1 MNASGDRRY
10 RRCRGLSDSFGKVKG
25 ESAQVLIRGL
35 VSSVDDIDG
44 ELEKYE
50 VTIDSR
56 REKNDSDWL
65 GTLSDDKEFE
75 ESEQNGR
82 GEAGCCLTRMMLVR
96 IVLRA
101 ARRVPKSVKKNPK
114 GVK

>member
-1 MNASGDRRY
+1 M
-10 RRCRGLSDSFGKVKG
+10 KG
-25 ESAQVLIRGL
+25 ESAQVLRRGCFA
-35 VSSVDDIDG
+35 SSVVGIDEG

-50 VTIDSR
+50 VTVDSR
-56 REKNDSDWL
+56 REKKDGDWL
-65 GTLSDDKEFE
+65 GTLSDDKQLE
-75 ESEQNGR
+75 ESEENGR

-101 ARRVPKSVKKNPK
+101 ASRVPKSVKKNPK